1 MDGGPERGRR
11 GEAAVGSRTVRTL
24 ATLVGA
30 VVVLAVLVGGAVLA
44 WRALE
49 PPALVAVER
58 CSATVD
64 GVEHPYDPDQAATA
78 ALVAGVGRSRALP
91 PRAVTIA
98 LATAVQESRLRNI
111 SYGDRD
117 SLGVF
122 QQRPSQGWG
131 TPEQVQDPLYAT
143 NAFYDRLLA
152 VAGYQDLPVTV
163 AAQEVQRSGFPEA
176 YGDHEGEARA
186 WASALTG
193 YSPAALTCRLRAPD
207 DASVQTIGADGLW
220 PRAAAVRERAA
231 AELPGVA
238 VAPGPPA
245 VGSDNTGSP
254 TDGRTVLVGTAGDGE
269 EAQRTAW
276 ADAAWAVANARDL
289 GITEVAVDG
298 RTWRRGR
305 PDDGWVATAGAV
317 AGGGGALADPPAGV
331 AAVRVAG

>member
-1 MDGGPERGRR
+1 MR
-11 GEAAVGSRTVRTL
+11 SRTAHAL
-24 ATLVGA
+24 ARLLGVL
-30 VVVLAVLVGGAVLA
+30 VVLAVLVGGAVVA

-49 PPALVAVER
+49 PPAVVAVER

-64 GVEHPYDPDQAATA
+64 GVEHPYAPDQAATA
-78 ALVAGVGRSRALP
+78 ALVAAVGRSRALP

-98 LATAVQESRLRNI
+98 LATAVQESKLRNI
-111 SYGDRD
+111 DYGDRD
-117 SLGVF
+117 SLGIF

-176 YGDHEGEARA
+176 YGDHEAEGRA

-193 YSPAALTCRLRAPD
+193 YSPAALTCRLHAPD
-207 DASVQTIGADGLW
+207 DASVQVPGPDGLW
-220 PRAAAVRERAA
+220 PRAAAVVERAA

-238 VAPGPPA
+238 VTPGPPA
-245 VGSDNTGSP
+245 VGAENTGEP
-254 TDGRTVLVGTAGDGE
+254 TDGRTVLLGAAGEGE
-269 EAQRTAW
+269 DAGRTAW
-276 ADAAWAVANARDL
+276 ADAAWATAHARDL
-289 GITEVAVDG
+289 GITEVAVG
-298 RTWRRGR
+298 GSTWRRDR
-305 PDDGWVATAGAV
+305 PDDGWAPTSEAV
-317 AGGGGALADPPAGV
+317 ADGGALADPPAGV